1 MTLSPTS
8 VVPAVLTSC
17 DYAASTESLC
27 LTPSTTCLLP
37 VLRTACD
44 TACAATHLWPV
55 YESEEYY
62 RASVAPQLE
71 DGSSIPADVYIWK
84 EQYK

>member
-1 MTLSPTS
+1 M
-8 VVPAVLTSC
+8 
-17 DYAASTESLC
+17 
-27 LTPSTTCLLP
+27 LLRP
-37 VLRTACD
+37 PCD
-44 TACAATHLWPV
+44 TACAATCVPLV

-62 RASVAPQLE
+62 RATVAPQLE